1 MTEFV
6 YRITAICPANI
17 RPAMQAISEAL
28 GYGGGTFS
36 LPLYPVDGTAPTYY
50 ASSTVA
56 TPRFYAML
64 TDAAT
69 QDAVLASIDWAEWGF
84 IDEDEA
90 RAILRGQE
98 DADPPVMVI
107 GSNTAAARDQLQA
120 LMDLHG
126 LSREPADPED
136 VEP

>member
-1 MTEFV
+1 MSEFV

-17 RPAMQAISEAL
+17 RPEMRAISEAL

-56 TPRFYAML
+56 TPRFHQML

-69 QDAVLASIDWAEWGF
+69 QDAVLASIDWTEWGF
-84 IDEDEA
+84 TDEDEV
-90 RAILRGQE
+90 RAILRAQK
-98 DADPPVMVI
+98 DADPAIMAV
-107 GSNTAAARDQLQA
+107 GANTDDAREQLQT

-126 LSREPADPED
+126 LSREPAED
-136 VEP
+136 DL